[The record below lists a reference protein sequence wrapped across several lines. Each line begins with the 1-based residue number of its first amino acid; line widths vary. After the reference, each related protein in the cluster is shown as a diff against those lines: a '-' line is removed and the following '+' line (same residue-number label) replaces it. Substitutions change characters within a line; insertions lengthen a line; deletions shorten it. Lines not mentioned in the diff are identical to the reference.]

1 MAGPARAGRRLTTP
15 SPAVDTVEEAG
26 APAAF
31 LAGAGSAFAA
41 AAEHAGRRDVH
52 LDVAGHVVRMG
63 FAGDALVPALL
74 PAVRHLEV
82 PAPAGVPAL
91 DVGLF
96 DTGSTGVPMPP
107 PAWGP
112 DAWGAKGEIAGFN
125 DDRVRT
131 VYDPGTEI
139 LHVYDV
145 ERSAAV
151 YWAPAAR
158 TIPWWESSF
167 PLRTILHW
175 WSASSS
181 RQPVHS
187 GAIARGG
194 VGVLVAGP
202 SGSGKS
208 TTTLACLE
216 AGLGYLGDDYVML
229 DVDAPTVV
237 SLYST
242 AKLEPDNLRRFPDLA
257 RLVANPDKLD
267 EQKAMLFLHEH
278 RPDQLVR
285 RAPVG
290 AVLLPRIA
298 HTTRTTLAP
307 APAGAAMS
315 ALAPTTLFQL
325 PGYGR
330 EVHAK
335 CSRLVRSVPS
345 YWLDIGEDLP
355 GIAGA
360 VGDLL
365 DDLR

>member
-1 MAGPARAGRRLTTP
+1 LTTP
-15 SPAVDTVEEAG
+15 SPAVDTGEHAGESAAFFAG
-26 APAAF
+26 AEAA
-31 LAGAGSAFAA
+31 SATAA
-41 AAEHAGRRDVH
+41 DRAGRRDVH
-52 LDVAGHVVRMG
+52 LEVAGQVVRLG
-63 FAGDALVPALL
+63 FAGDALVPVLL

-82 PAPAGVPAL
+82 APVGAEPAL
-91 DVGLF
+91 HVGLF
-96 DTGSTGVPMPP
+96 DTASTGVPMPP
-107 PAWGP
+107 PPWGP

-125 DDRVRT
+125 DDRIRT

-139 LHVYDV
+139 LHVFDAA
-145 ERSAAV
+145 RSAAV

-175 WSASSS
+175 WSAPTS

-187 GAIARGG
+187 GAVARDG
-194 VGVLVAGP
+194 VAVLVAGP

-216 AGLGYLGDDYVML
+216 GGLGYLGDDYVLL
-229 DVDAPTVV
+229 DVDESSVH

-242 AKLEPDNLRRFPDLA
+242 AKLEPDNLHRFPDLA
-257 RLVANPDKLD
+257 ELIANADRLDT
-267 EQKAMLFLHEH
+267 QKAMLFLHEH
-278 RPDQLVR
+278 RPEQLVL
-285 RAPVG
+285 RAPLG

-298 HTTRTTLAP
+298 RTPRTTLAP
-307 APAGAAMS
+307 APASAAMS

-330 EVHAK
+330 AVHAK

-345 YWLDIGEDLP
+345 YWLDVGEDLP
-355 GIAGA
+355 GIAGT

-365 DDLR
+365 GDLR

>member
-1 MAGPARAGRRLTTP
+1 MAGPARPGRRLTTP
-15 SPAVDTVEEAG
+15 SPKVDTGEHAG

-31 LAGAGSAFAA
+31 FAGAEAAFAA
-41 AAEHAGRRDVH
+41 AADRAARRDVH
-52 LDVAGHVVRMG
+52 LEVAGHVVRLG
-63 FAGDALVPALL
+63 FAGDALVPALV

-82 PAPAGVPAL
+82 PAADAAAAL
-91 DVGLF
+91 HVDLF
-96 DTGSTGVPMPP
+96 DSRSTGVPMPP
-107 PAWGP
+107 PPWGP

-125 DDRVRT
+125 DDRIRT
-131 VYDPGTEI
+131 VHDPGTEI
-139 LHVYDV
+139 LHVYDT
-145 ERSAAV
+145 ERSTAV
-151 YWAPAAR
+151 FWAPAAG

-167 PLRTILHW
+167 PFRTILHW
-175 WSASSS
+175 WSAPTS
-181 RQPVHS
+181 RQPAHS
-187 GAIARGG
+187 GAVARDG
-194 VGVLVAGP
+194 VAVLVAGP

-216 AGLGYLGDDYVML
+216 AGLGYVGDDYVLL
-229 DVDAPTVV
+229 DVDEPSVH

-242 AKLEPDNLRRFPDLA
+242 AKLEPDNLHRFPDLA
-257 RLVANPDKLD
+257 RLVANPDRLD
-267 EQKAMLFLHEH
+267 SQKAMLFLHEH
-278 RPDQLVR
+278 RPEQLVLH
-285 RAPVG
+285 APAG
-290 AVLLPRIA
+290 AILLPRIA
-298 HTTRTTLAP
+298 HTPRTTLVP
-307 APAGAAMS
+307 APASAAMS

-345 YWLDIGEDLP
+345 YWLDVGEDLP